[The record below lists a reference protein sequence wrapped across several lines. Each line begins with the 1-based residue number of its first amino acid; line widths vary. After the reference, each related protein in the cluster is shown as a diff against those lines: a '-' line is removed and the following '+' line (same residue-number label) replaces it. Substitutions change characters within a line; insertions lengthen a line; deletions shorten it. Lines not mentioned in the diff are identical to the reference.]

1 MENRRRSGAAEVGS
15 IAVTASEAALSRL
28 RPPPNAGTVRRW
40 RFRRDMVIFVAH
52 VNGVSQR
59 ELADVF
65 DLRQSR
71 VSAIIHRIAKTLE
84 AE

>member
-1 MENRRRSGAAEVGS
+1 
-15 IAVTASEAALSRL
+15 
-28 RPPPNAGTVRRW
+28 
-40 RFRRDMVIFVAH
+40 MVIFVAH